1 MWKELKN
8 PVFSQ
13 ITTKLWSSLMYLDWS
28 LVVTDITVDFVH
40 LLTGASPFLWCNFT
54 AIVQKVA
61 HHMLL
66 K

>member
-1 MWKELKN
+1 MWEELKN
-8 PVFSQ
+8 PVFNQ
-13 ITTKLWSSLMYLDWS
+13 LTAMLWSSLMYLDWS
-28 LVVTDITVDFVH
+28 LVIADITIEFVH
-40 LLTGASPFLWCNFT
+40 LLTGVSPFLCCNFT